1 MVLILTALT
10 CRGTVPGGGGG
21 GGGLPI
27 TDPWLVLDEPTLA
40 KPASLAPMFPGPF
53 NLKVTRI
60 VGDPGTTITFS
71 GGSGTWGSDA
81 RHHYSDDQPWYMD
94 GTHLN
99 PLKSGSP

>member
-10 CRGTVPGGGGG
+10 CKGAVTGGGGG

-71 GGSGTWGSDA
+71 GGSGAAGAGA
-81 RHHYSDDQPWYMD
+81 RRHYCDDQPWYMD